1 MRRVFISD
9 MHIGDGLIC
18 DNFIFDD
25 ELEKLLLDLIA
36 SGEETELVIVGD
48 GLELMES
55 KVVKD
60 LGLIPFNQLQ
70 EQIDPIVINNIV
82 NNHPKVFNALSK
94 FCRRN
99 RLVYVIGNHDYYF
112 HTNPKL
118 RKRFKELMGSGE
130 NIHFVPYFYDRNW
143 GVFAIHGNNFDPGN
157 RFGKDKDGELIPPIG
172 DYMTRYM
179 MINFREILIN
189 GDVPEHIPHDYD
201 DVQPNMDVFEW
212 FSTMMKTYDMGI
224 NLVELWMEELLKM
237 LKTVQAKHWI
247 KSNYPIA
254 HRFSNL
260 FIKSNRGIK
269 LGRIMVGLVSKVRS
283 LKRTNYMKT
292 KAEKILNRAFEN
304 PKKYGFKERDFYGY
318 CDMPD
323 IDYENLR
330 GLIFAHR
337 HKFENYVLPSYG
349 QTRFYI
355 NTGTWRTVI
364 ERDGKRKGKF
374 LKRSE
379 LAYVF
384 IDDSEED
391 LSINAVTQNRIRNKI
406 ADLSEKEVV

>member
-1 MRRVFISD
+1 MKRVFISD

-25 ELEKLLLDLIA
+25 ELEKLLLDLNA

-60 LGLIPFNQLQ
+60 LGLIPFEELQ
-70 EQIDPIVINNIV
+70 DKIDPIVINHIV

-94 FCRRN
+94 FCRLN
-99 RLVYVIGNHDYYF
+99 RLIYVIGNHDYYF
-112 HTNPKL
+112 HTNSKL
-118 RKRFKELMGSGE
+118 QTRFKELIGTPE
-130 NIHFVPYFYDRNW
+130 NIEFAPYFYDKNW

-157 RFGKDKDGELIPPIG
+157 RFGKDKKGQLIPPIG

-179 MINFREILIN
+179 MIHFREVLIN

-237 LKTVQAKHWI
+237 LKTVQARHWI

-260 FIKSNRGIK
+260 FINSNRGVRF
-269 LGRIMVGLVSKVRS
+269 GRILVGLVSKTRS

-292 KAEKILNRAFEN
+292 KAKTILNRAIDN
-304 PKKYGFKERDFYGY
+304 PKKYGFQERDFYGY
-318 CDMPD
+318 CEMPT

-337 HKFENYVLPSYG
+337 HKFENYLLPSSG

-364 ERDGKRKGKF
+364 ERDEKRKGNF
-374 LKRSE
+374 LKRFE
-379 LAYVF
+379 MAYVI
-384 IDDSEED
+384 IDDTEGQ
-391 LSINAVTQNRIRNKI
+391 LSINAVTQNKI
-406 ADLSEKEVV
+406 GKKLADLSQKEVV